1 MATWYRSWLE
11 NYLETLPAMGWAFSM
26 RKAKKKSSTSI
37 KSTKR
42 LTNQVMKDSELF
54 SLLFMERTHGSEL
67 SRWNVPQAELNR
79 EVAATG
85 SGQGLRNKDMVYTEQ
100 ETSPLGLVLSDS
112 ESSTFRGSIII
123 QGNDWPK
130 QEGIRLK
137 IVRKQLFH
145 LWWNLCAE
153 LYIWEGW
160 CIPAF
165 CRLPHC
171 RISKSGRDIDR
182 SMGWTHLSDSSLDE
196 RMVLENPVYFG
207 CRQIFTCQHD
217 PRFNMI

>member
-1 MATWYRSWLE
+1 
-11 NYLETLPAMGWAFSM
+11 
-26 RKAKKKSSTSI
+26 
-37 KSTKR
+37 
-42 LTNQVMKDSELF
+42 LTNQVKDSELF

-67 SRWNVPQAELNR
+67 SRWNVPEAEQKNR

-85 SGQGLRNKDMVYTEQ
+85 SGQGLRNKEMVYTEQ

-130 QEGIRLK
+130 QEGITLKIDK

-153 LYIWEGW
+153 LYLR
-160 CIPAF
+160 
-165 CRLPHC
+165 RLMHPSILQTATLSHQQMAQGY
-171 RISKSGRDIDR
+171 RSKYGMDPPFRFVFGRKNGVGKSTIFN
-182 SMGWTHLSDSSLDE
+182 GCQLSTW
-196 RMVLENPVYFG
+196 PK
-207 CRQIFTCQHD
+207 I
-217 PRFNMI
+217 